1 VNRSSNTFKSLD
13 WGTILLYAILV
24 GFGWINIYAAVYN
37 EEHSSI
43 LDVSQRYGKQLLW
56 ISVSLVLIIIIFI
69 IDSRAYEFLAYPIY
83 LAAILLLI
91 AVLFIW

>member
-56 ISVSLVLIIIIFI
+56 ISVSLVLIIIIFHN
-69 IDSRAYEFLAYPIY
+69 R
-83 LAAILLLI
+83 
-91 AVLFIW
+91 